1 MILRRDRIADSRRLG
16 GESISWSTP
25 SIRKRIRNTFS
36 YVSKWM
42 SEAPFWIASTSTM
55 FTSLTTGASPPDS
68 FSSKMSTWALFSS
81 SSPSTTSTFAR
92 SVDMSCMALAIASV
106 FDS

>member
-1 MILRRDRIADSRRLG
+1 MILRRERIADSRRLG

-25 SIRKRIRNTFS
+25 SIRNRIRNTFS
-36 YVSKWM
+36 YDSKWM

-55 FTSLTTGASPPDS
+55 LTSLTTGASSADS
-68 FSSKMSTWALFSS
+68 FNSKLSILALS
-81 SSPSTTSTFAR
+81 SSPSTTSTLER
-92 SVDMSCMALAIASV
+92 SVDMSCMTLAIASV